1 MADNQ
6 DVRALLKFLQNPAQM
21 AQTTMPALLQQRAQE
36 QNFTG
41 FMPDRGLFDAYIQA
55 QMDAAMGRLP
65 FNEEAFNANLA
76 SRGLFT
82 AGEAPK
88 YLYSD
93 VYAPVASA
101 IAQATTQGNLQFAGM
116 QQQGAIAGESA
127 MNNRVGMY
135 INWLLAQ
142 QQLQLQRRQIAAEKS
157 AGWGQALG
165 SAAGMAA
172 MALI

>member
-1 MADNQ
+1 MPKLPDELPWYEV
-6 DVRALLKFLQNPAQM
+6 DTPGKRARD
-21 AQTTMPALLQQRAQE
+21 LLQQRAQE

-55 QMDAAMGRLP
+55 QIDAAMGRLP

-101 IAQATTQGNLQFAGM
+101 IAQSTTQGNLQFAGM
-116 QQQGAIAGESA
+116 QQQGAIAAESA
-127 MNNRVGMY
+127 MSNRIGMY
-135 INWLLAQ
+135 INWLLSQ
-142 QQLQLQRRQIAAEKS
+142 QQLELQRRQIAAE
-157 AGWGQALG
+157 Q
-165 SAAGMAA
+165 SAAWGNVFGNLAGIGIQA
-172 MALI
+172 WPLLK